1 MLATLSGECRCVQE
15 LLPHPILAFVA
26 GFLDVRRPCLR
37 RRQTLGAVG
46 RAILFPWRLY
56 QFITRARLIL
66 LVVAWFTW
74 LGSVPSLFL
83 ESTYFHFFRSPRID
97 ENSLVFHSSHY
108 VHPSLKPWPGTTEN
122 RLSSDIL
129 ALQSLDVR
137 FGCSSGRIE
146 HGSEDHTALK

>member
-97 ENSLVFHSSHY
+97 ENTLVFHSSHTGTRRWS
-108 VHPSLKPWPGTTEN
+108 HGLAQRRTDCLRISAPSKTWRYALDAPVDAYIMAPKTT
-122 RLSSDIL
+122 L
-129 ALQSLDVR
+129 
-137 FGCSSGRIE
+137 
-146 HGSEDHTALK
+146 H